1 MDKVDEQQI
10 RREQK
15 TAALEDANK
24 GQTMIESATRG
35 RDLLFSPGGG
45 VKARDAFIGFD
56 FCGRGDRRRAR
67 TTLHL

>member
-24 GQTMIESATRG
+24 GQTIIESATRG
-35 RDLLFSPGGG
+35 RDLLSPQTE
-45 VKARDAFIGFD
+45 A
-56 FCGRGDRRRAR
+56 
-67 TTLHL
+67 